1 MSLYGYDWPQGGT
14 KQVIYI
20 DHQHHLKELVVGLSS
35 PWQVADLVALTAAP
49 LASGSA
55 LTGYAWSAGGIKQA
69 VYVDERGHVIEL
81 FVSAGAPWK
90 WVDLTD
96 LTGAPP
102 VGRDGLVG
110 YDWLNAGTK
119 QVVYVDEQGSVI
131 ELFVAVGKPWQWA
144 NLTELTGAPLPSGS
158 ALTGYA
164 WSTGGTEQVVYVDKQ
179 GSVIELFVAVGKPWQ
194 WVNLTEL
201 TGAPLPSGSA
211 LTGYAWS
218 AGGTKQVAYVDERG
232 HVIELLVA
240 AGAPWQWVDLTELA
254 NAPVASQQALA
265 GYDWLNGG
273 TKQVVY
279 VDEQSHVIELFVA
292 AGNPW
297 QWADLTKLTGAPL
310 LHQSPLTGYG
320 WVWGATKQV
329 AYVDEQGHVIEL
341 HAGLNSHWRCA
352 NLTTLTKSDPVRR
365 IEAKV

>member
-1 MSLYGYDWPQGGT
+1 MNLYGYDWPQGGT

-20 DHQHHLKELVVGLSS
+20 DRQQHLKELVVALSS
-35 PWQVADLVALTAAP
+35 PWQVADLAALTGAP

-55 LTGYAWSAGGIKQA
+55 LTGYAWSAGGTKQA
-69 VYVDERGHVIEL
+69 AYIDEQGHVIEL

-90 WVDLTD
+90 WVDLTA
-96 LTGAPP
+96 LTGAPLA
-102 VGRDGLVG
+102 GQDALAG
-110 YDWLNAGTK
+110 YDWLNGGTK
-119 QVVYVDEQGSVI
+119 QVVYVDEQGHVI
-131 ELFVAVGKPWQWA
+131 ELFVAPGRPWQWA
-144 NLTELTGAPLPSGS
+144 DLTELTGAPLPSGS

-164 WSTGGTEQVVYVDKQ
+164 WSTGSTEQVVYVDEQ
-179 GSVIELFVAVGKPWQ
+179 GHVIELFVAPGRPWQ
-194 WVNLTEL
+194 WAELTEL

-218 AGGTKQVAYVDERG
+218 AGATKQVTYVDKRG
-232 HVIELLVA
+232 HVIELFVA
-240 AGAPWQWVDLTELA
+240 AGASWQSADLTELTG
-254 NAPVASQQALA
+254 APLAGQDALA

-279 VDEQSHVIELFVA
+279 ADEQGHVIELFVA
-292 AGNPW
+292 AGSLW
-297 QWADLTKLTGAPL
+297 QWADLTKLTSAPL
-310 LHQSPLTGYG
+310 FQQFPLTGYG

-352 NLTTLTKSDPVRR
+352 NLTALTKSEPIRGIAARV
-365 IEAKV
+365 